1 MWPSPLPR
9 TEVGAMTVRNRQLRR
24 PKSLTAQAAD
34 EIRQRIVL
42 GEIALGASLSE
53 NTLAAELGVSKTPV
67 REALLQ
73 LQNEGLVSIQP
84 QRGSFVFDLSA
95 SEIVQLGELR
105 ETLELAALRLAAKY
119 DRRGLATDL
128 ATILDRMTKALDRND
143 AAAYRKL
150 DADFHHAMFER
161 SANKYLLAAYLGI
174 AFRIQALRTRL
185 SANPVLNRSSFKD
198 HERLRKLVD
207 TDRIEEAAVLLSS
220 HVRDTTENYAA
231 SIDAH
236 RAKAS

>member
-1 MWPSPLPR
+1 MVQKS
-9 TEVGAMTVRNRQLRR
+9 RQIQR
-24 PKSLTAQAAD
+24 PKSLTEQAAD
-34 EIRQRIVL
+34 EIRQRIVF
-42 GEIALGASLSE
+42 GDIALGSSLSE

-73 LQNEGLVSIQP
+73 LKSEGLVSIQP
-84 QRGSFVFDLSA
+84 QRGSFVFEMSA

-105 ETLELAALRLAAKY
+105 ETLEVSALRLAAKY
-119 DRRGLATDL
+119 NRDGLTTDL
-128 ATILDRMTKALDRND
+128 RAILDRMKKTLARND

-150 DADFHHAMFER
+150 DAEFHRAFFDH

-185 SANPVLNRSSFKD
+185 SANPVLNRSSFKE
-198 HERLRKLVD
+198 HEKLYKLVD
-207 TDRIEEAAVLLSS
+207 GGRIQDAVALLSS
-220 HVRDTTENYAA
+220 HVRGTTDDYAA
-231 SIDAH
+231 TIDAH

>member
-1 MWPSPLPR
+1 
-9 TEVGAMTVRNRQLRR
+9 MTARSRQLRR
-24 PKSLTAQAAD
+24 PKSLTEQAAD

-42 GEIALGASLSE
+42 GDIALGASLSE
-53 NTLAAELGVSKTPV
+53 NTLAAELGVSKTPI

-73 LQNEGLVSIQP
+73 LKNEGLVSIQP

-95 SEIVQLGELR
+95 SEIAQLGELR

-119 DRRGLATDL
+119 DQSGLVTDL
-128 ATILDRMTKALDRND
+128 AAILERMKKALDRND
-143 AAAYRKL
+143 AATYRRL
-150 DADFHHAMFER
+150 DADFHRALFER

-185 SANPVLNRSSFKD
+185 SANPVLNRSSFRD
-198 HERLRKLVD
+198 HEKLHSLVD
-207 TDRIEEAAVLLSS
+207 AARIDEAEALLSA
-220 HVRDTTENYAA
+220 HVRGTTENYAA

-236 RAKAS
+236 RARAS

>member
-1 MWPSPLPR
+1 
-9 TEVGAMTVRNRQLRR
+9 MTARSRQLRR
-24 PKSLTAQAAD
+24 PKSLTEQAAD

-73 LQNEGLVSIQP
+73 LKNEGLVSIQP
-84 QRGSFVFDLSA
+84 QRGSFVFDMSA

-119 DRRGLATDL
+119 DQRGLASDL
-128 ATILDRMTKALDRND
+128 AAILEKMTRALDRND
-143 AAAYRKL
+143 VATYRRL

-198 HERLRKLVD
+198 HERLRRFVETGRLD
-207 TDRIEEAAVLLSS
+207 EAAALLSA
-220 HVRDTTENYAA
+220 HVRGTTENYAA

-236 RAKAS
+236 RARAS

>member
-1 MWPSPLPR
+1 MEAAPMS
-9 TEVGAMTVRNRQLRR
+9 ARNRQLRR
-24 PKSLTAQAAD
+24 PKSLTEQAAD

-73 LQNEGLVSIQP
+73 LKNEGLVSIQP
-84 QRGSFVFDLSA
+84 QRGSFVFDMSA

-128 ATILDRMTKALDRND
+128 AAILDKMTKALDRND

-150 DADFHHAMFER
+150 DADFHGAMFER
-161 SANKYLLAAYLGI
+161 SANKYLLTAYLGI

-185 SANPVLNRSSFKD
+185 SANPMLNRSSFKD
-198 HERLRKLVD
+198 HEKLRKLVEAG
-207 TDRIEEAAVLLSS
+207 RIEEAADLLSS
-220 HVRDTTENYAA
+220 HVRGTTENYAA

-236 RAKAS
+236 RTKAS